1 MRFPNLYRHLFGK
14 KVETP
19 PPIPLGPPKKRQPK
33 SLIQQVIEHRK
44 MGYST
49 ICKDYEGRHGKG
61 WMMGCDMFCV
71 VLYEYAPMDWVPKFI
86 MPHYL
91 QMNGIYGRMEP
102 KQLF

>member
-1 MRFPNLYRHLFGK
+1 MGRKP
-14 KVETP
+14 EP
-19 PPIPLGPPKKRQPK
+19 PPLPLQRLPQKREPK

-49 ICKDYEGRHGKG
+49 ICKNYEGKYGKG
-61 WMMGCDMFCV
+61 WMMGCNDFCIL
-71 VLYEYAPMDWVPKFI
+71 LYESAPMDWHPRFLLSQD
-86 MPHYL
+86 L